1 MIIYIKGIEIFC
13 EEANEKK
20 LSLRLPQITKEICG
34 SSLRFEKERLV
45 SCPRFR
51 PFLSSERERER
62 EREREGL

>member
-1 MIIYIKGIEIFC
+1 MRRRT
-13 EEANEKK
+13 KK
-20 LSLRLPQITKEICG
+20 SSLPSRLPQRTKEICG

-62 EREREGL
+62 EREKDFSIGTHILL